1 MLTRL
6 LTFVTCAAFGTAL
19 PTAPGLH
26 TWRAI
31 GLQGAAPNATEWKLT
46 TAGNRI
52 VTTEASRWTWAPEQY
67 TLYPGTTDDYAVVV
81 VGGTDPHSFLL
92 VDERADQERFK
103 NLTNPLLAR
112 LGAGGSCSCSAS
124 HCAGAIGSCVSAC
137 ASSWGVACF
146 SCLSLYPGCCDCV
159 GSILGSCSWC

>member
-6 LTFVTCAAFGTAL
+6 LTFLTCAAFGTAL

-52 VTTEASRWTWAPEQY
+52 VTTESSLRTWAPEQY
-67 TLYPGTTDDYAVVV
+67 TLYPGTTDDYAIVV

-103 NLTNPLLAR
+103 NLTKPLLAR
-112 LGAGGSCSCSAS
+112 LGAGESCSCSAS
-124 HCAGAIGSCVSAC
+124 S
-137 ASSWGVACF
+137 
-146 SCLSLYPGCCDCV
+146 LSE
-159 GSILGSCSWC
+159 

>member
-6 LTFVTCAAFGTAL
+6 LTFLTCAAFGTAL

-52 VTTEASRWTWAPEQY
+52 GGGAS
-67 TLYPGTTDDYAVVV
+67 PGGAM
-81 VGGTDPHSFLL
+81 VG
-92 VDERADQERFK
+92 
-103 NLTNPLLAR
+103 
-112 LGAGGSCSCSAS
+112 
-124 HCAGAIGSCVSAC
+124 IG
-137 ASSWGVACF
+137 
-146 SCLSLYPGCCDCV
+146 
-159 GSILGSCSWC
+159 